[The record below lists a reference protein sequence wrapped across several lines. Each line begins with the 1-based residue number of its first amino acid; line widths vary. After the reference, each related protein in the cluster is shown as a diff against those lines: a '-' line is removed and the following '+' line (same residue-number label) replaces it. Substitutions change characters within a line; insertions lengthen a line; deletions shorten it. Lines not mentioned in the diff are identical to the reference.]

1 MARYGPRGDRVDRYT
16 THEIEF
22 IPQDGTRLV
31 WVMDAYPSGHVR
43 VATFGRLNM
52 TSNAR
57 CGRRVA

>member
-1 MARYGPRGDRVDRYT
+1 MPRLNRWGKRADRVT
-16 THEIEF
+16 LHENEIIVGECA
-22 IPQDGTRLV
+22 RV
-31 WVMDAYPSGHVR
+31 SWVYDFYPSGHVR